1 MKHAGQSCQVTWQI
15 GNERKISQVK
25 ESGVCLLDVFRQQ
38 MAREFAAGELKT
50 PLHGPAGITAP
61 CGGNGTCGKCRV
73 QILQGEM
80 PATEADMAHLS
91 PEEVDAGYRLACR
104 AVVAQDLTVRIPQ
117 EGSRQVAAPSLGLY
131 AQSYT
136 SHGEGEPLSETA
148 VAVPEGGEPL
158 SGAAVAALKG
168 GEPLSGAAVAALKG
182 GEPLSGAAIA
192 TPEGGAYAL
201 AVDLGTTTLAAALI
215 DRHGIVLSQATAMN
229 TQRIY
234 GADVASRI
242 QASIEG
248 KQEEL
253 RACICAD
260 LKQLFQ
266 KLLAAPGA
274 KLANG
279 TIARVS
285 RIAIAGNTTMLHLLR
300 GYSCETLGR
309 APFTPVCLDCEC
321 LTYEEVF
328 GQPATG
334 PVPGNMR
341 DGTQVVFEPGQSP
354 TGPVPGDACIE
365 RECLVYLLPGLSAF
379 VGADIAA
386 GIYSSGFW
394 QTPEDEIAVFLDLGT
409 NGEMA
414 AGNGTV
420 FFTASTAAGPVFEGG
435 GLSCGMPGLPGAI
448 FDVSYLYHRVR
459 IQTIAQKKPQGICGT
474 GALAAVAALLKEGLL
489 DAEGLLAPGLFET
502 GMVLAESEDGGII
515 RLTQADIRN
524 IQVAKAAICAGVE
537 ALVRRFREET
547 GLQHLPIGRVCL
559 AGGFGYYLSKETAAT
574 VGLLPKE
581 WKGQVAAC
589 GNTSLKG
596 AVDYLVQD
604 GCAAQLKKLPEK
616 NREVVLAQDAYFQEL
631 YIQRMRFM

>member
-1 MKHAGQSCQVTWQI
+1 MEHAGQSCQVTWQI

-104 AVVAQDLTVRIPQ
+104 AVVAQDLIVRIPQ

-136 SHGEGEPLSETA
+136 SHGEGEPLPGAA
-148 VAVPEGGEPL
+148 VAAPEGGEPL
-158 SGAAVAALKG
+158 
-168 GEPLSGAAVAALKG
+168 P
-182 GEPLSGAAIA
+182 GAAIA

-279 TIARVS
+279 AIARVS

-341 DGTQVVFEPGQSP
+341 DGTQMVFEPGQSP